1 MWDPI
6 VSSLKVFS
14 FNFDYNLMFPNN
26 PYETCTLV
34 GLVLFL
40 LLYLVFCAPRG
51 IFEFRSCILPCFSKN
66 RT

>member
-26 PYETCTLV
+26 PYETCTFLAPV
-34 GLVLFL
+34 VLYSVVYLFTQADA
-40 LLYLVFCAPRG
+40 LYRYRLIRYSP
-51 IFEFRSCILPCFSKN
+51 
-66 RT
+66 

>member
-26 PYETCTLV
+26 PYETCTFSDFFFCLKRRKHAGYSNGV
-34 GLVLFL
+34 IIFL
-40 LLYLVFCAPRG
+40 KDK
-51 IFEFRSCILPCFSKN
+51 SK
-66 RT
+66 

>member
-26 PYETCTLV
+26 PYETCT
-34 GLVLFL
+34 F
-40 LLYLVFCAPRG
+40 
-51 IFEFRSCILPCFSKN
+51 
-66 RT
+66 

>member
-26 PYETCTLV
+26 PYETCT
-34 GLVLFL
+34 FRT
-40 LLYLVFCAPRG
+40 VFCCLNFAA
-51 IFEFRSCILPCFSKN
+51 
-66 RT
+66 